1 MIKKWFIVCL
11 GIVFLLQACTSND
24 HKDIQKEVGLVG
36 NQLLQAAE
44 QGDREA
50 VYKLIADE
58 DIELNIFPQQSMVM

>member
-1 MIKKWFIVCL
+1 M
-11 GIVFLLQACTSND
+11 CTPNN

-58 DIELNIFPQQSMVM
+58 DIEINIFPQQSMVM